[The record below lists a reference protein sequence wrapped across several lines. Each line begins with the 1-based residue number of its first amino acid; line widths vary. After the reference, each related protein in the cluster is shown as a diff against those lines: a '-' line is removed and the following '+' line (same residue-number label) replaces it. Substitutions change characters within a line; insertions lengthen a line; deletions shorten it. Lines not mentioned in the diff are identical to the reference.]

1 MGNYRIWIKK
11 SAGKE
16 LERIDPLF
24 RRRIIERIQKLSEDP
39 RPKGSKRL
47 SGDDKYRIRQGD
59 YRILYQIFDDT
70 ITVIVVRIAHR
81 RDAYRS

>member
-1 MGNYRIWIKK
+1 MGNYRIRIKK